1 MGKLIF
7 SAKELSRQAKD
18 NNLQT
23 VFDRETDVCR
33 HLLIRVTAA

>member
-7 SAKELSRQAKD
+7 SAKELSRQVKD

-23 VFDRETDVCR
+23 VFGRETDFCR